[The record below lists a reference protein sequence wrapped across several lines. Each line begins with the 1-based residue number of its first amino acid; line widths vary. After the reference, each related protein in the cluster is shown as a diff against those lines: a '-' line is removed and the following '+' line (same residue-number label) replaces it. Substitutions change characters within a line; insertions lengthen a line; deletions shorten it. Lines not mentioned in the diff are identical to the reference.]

1 MKLHTLLC
9 ALLAGAALAAA
20 EKALPVTPETYQPDF
35 SESDIYLPYL
45 KRTPLWGWW
54 DVRKVTSDRKN
65 DPNDEGTRSVSM
77 RRTMTRPAGK
87 RILFR
92 TV

>member
-35 SESDIYLPYL
+35 FRN
-45 KRTPLWGWW
+45 RT
-54 DVRKVTSDRKN
+54 SIC
-65 DPNDEGTRSVSM
+65 
-77 RRTMTRPAGK
+77 
-87 RILFR
+87 RI
-92 TV
+92 

>member
-45 KRTPLWGWW
+45 KRTPLWMVGCPQS
-54 DVRKVTSDRKN
+54 DVG
-65 DPNDEGTRSVSM
+65 PEERSE
-77 RRTMTRPAGK
+77 
-87 RILFR
+87 
-92 TV
+92 